1 MRTVPR
7 SLSIIVLAAT
17 ALAPVL
23 PAGATPRA
31 AAQAP
36 RAAVVSANGAPTT
49 TAAVPAAGRA
59 VAATTAPAFATSF
72 EEGEQQPSW
81 VNTPD
86 LDAQGKPRTAG
97 VTGASILERGPSTPT
112 GPDLLAAPTDQLP
125 WEGPFQNGVGPVPGT
140 ITPTTTP
147 AGEPAVRWSM
157 QSAGETWIQVP
168 MPGLALGTTYRA
180 QVTLQGEGELFL
192 NVYSGSSDVGGEVVT
207 LTDAPRT
214 LTVDLTT
221 PGSRGG
227 TPQFQIRTRAR
238 GAIDAVVS
246 APSVQKLVP
255 GAVDFPGNV
264 TDQVAKVAAS
274 RENAPNE
281 TAAKLADGDVGTKWL
296 AGGRSNWVT
305 YELAAPAAVVAYALG
320 SANDAPGRDPRDWT
334 LQGSH
339 DGTSWTSLDTRAN
352 QGFPNRFQTRQYS
365 FANTTAYRFYRLDIT
380 ANAGDDGTQL
390 AEWLLSTK
398 AIPPSDMTTTVGS
411 GPSDAYNARPNVG
424 FTGTAALH
432 YMGAHTTEGRA
443 YSYNKVLD
451 VDLPVSATTELAYKI
466 FPELTGGDLTYPS
479 TYAAVDLA
487 FTDGTHLSDLEARD
501 QHGKV
506 LSPQGQGAGK
516 VLYANQWNS
525 VVSSI
530 GAVAEGRT
538 IDRIVVAYDKPE
550 GPADFGGWIDDI
562 SVRAAEAVTSPARP
576 SDHVVTTRGTNSS
589 DRFSRGNTIPATT
602 VPHGFN
608 FWTPV
613 TNAGTTRWLYDYARG
628 NNAQNRPQ
636 LQALSLSHQPSP
648 WMGDRQTFQ
657 VMPSAKS
664 GVPAAGRTA
673 RALSFSHDNE
683 VAKPHYYGVTF
694 DNGLKAEITPTDHAA
709 MMRFTYP
716 GNESSLVLD
725 NITDAGGLT
734 LDAAGRS
741 ISGFTDVGSGDNS
754 LGMTRMF
761 VHATFD
767 APVTDSG
774 KLGGGGG
781 GDVTGYLR
789 FDAGA
794 DRTVTM
800 RIATSLISLEQAR
813 KNLALEIAPT
823 DTFEDVR
830 ERAQTLW
837 DEKLGVI
844 DVEGATPD
852 QLTTLY
858 SNLYRLNVYPNS
870 GHENVGTAAAPV
882 FKHAVQSSTST
893 DPSPE
898 GTTATA
904 TGARVNEG
912 KVYVN
917 NGFWDTYR
925 TTWPAYSLLY
935 PTQAGEMVNGFLQ
948 QYKDSGWV
956 SRWSAPGY
964 ANSMTGTSSDV
975 AFADAYLK
983 GVPGI
988 DVQTMYDAALRNA
1001 EVAPPNENVGR
1012 KGAARGLF
1020 LGYTPTSVSE
1030 SASWSLEGYINDY
1043 GIANLSKQLYD
1054 STDASDPRHAEYK
1067 QNHEYFLSRA
1077 QDYVRLFN
1085 TKVGFF
1091 QGRTESGA
1099 WRQSSADF
1107 DPRVWGFEFT
1117 ESDGWNFAFHAPQ
1130 DGKGLANLLGG
1141 PSALGDKLDEFFATP
1156 ETAELPGSYGRPIH
1170 EMLEARDVRQGQ
1182 WGLSNQLSHHI
1193 PYMYNYAGEP
1203 SKGAAVIR
1211 EALARSFTGS
1221 EIGQGYPGD
1230 EDNGELSAWQVFGS
1244 LGFYPLQMGSP
1255 TYAIGSP
1262 QFTRATLHL
1271 ESGKDLVIDA
1281 PENSASNVYV
1291 RGVRVNG
1298 KAQSKSWLSH
1308 DQISAGGTIEFDMGA
1323 TPSSWGT
1330 GADDAPPSVT
1340 QGTRIPTPLTDATGP
1355 GKGIASST
1363 ESGKDGAALF
1373 DDSSDTRTTFAGTSP
1388 QVTYALGGATAR
1400 VTQYTLTSPD
1410 TGDEPTSWV
1419 LAGSQDGTTWT
1430 PLDKRTNEK
1439 FAWRLQTRPF
1449 TVSTP
1454 GVYRHYRLSV
1464 TGSRGTA
1471 STSLAEVQ
1479 LLARAPRVAELQLA
1493 VDRARASGGLNPSTA
1508 RDLTALLT
1516 QATRAEA
1523 ANDTAAVAATLQKVK
1538 SILVEAPSNRIEPAT
1553 RDAILLVLSQW
1564 LSPASGLPQLREQVA
1579 ALERSGDIQKAT
1591 AADLLGILT
1600 RAQQAEA
1607 GSHAADLGTQ
1617 LTLLRKA
1624 VAEARTTKVSEK
1636 AKRILLPLIDAEIAV
1651 PTSVS
1656 RTQDAVGVL
1665 MESYDPE
1672 KAWWPSSWWNSAVAL
1687 QTVGDYM
1694 QRTGDRQYLAQM
1706 DRTFERNKGV
1716 FPAGE
1721 LSGDPLLGNFTSRA
1735 IDDSE
1740 WWALT
1745 WLQAYDLTKDKK
1757 YLDMAVTI
1765 GDYVQGYWDTTCGG
1779 GVWWDAERTYK
1790 NAVTTGLYVR
1800 LTAELHNRIEGDT
1813 VWLARSRA
1821 GWTWLMSSGMV
1832 NADGLVNDG
1841 LTGAC
1846 ANNGGTVWSYNQG
1859 LAIGAGLELWRATGD
1874 AEVLATVRR
1883 LTDSAIGSPALVK
1896 DGVLT
1901 EKCDAVDAT
1910 CDDNAK
1916 QFKGV
1921 FMRYLMD
1928 ANDTLKDPRYQAF
1941 VDRQATSVWT
1951 LDRDGEGRL
1960 GQRWSGADSV
1970 AHPNVFDWRTQ
1981 ASALSALIAAVPKE

>member
-1 MRTVPR
+1 MRTVTR

-17 ALAPVL
+17 AFGPVL
-23 PAGATPRA
+23 PSAGASAAPAAPAAPA
-31 AAQAP
+31 AAASEP
-36 RAAVVSANGAPTT
+36 RAAVVN
-49 TAAVPAAGRA
+49 AA
-59 VAATTAPAFATSF
+59 APAFETSF
-72 EEGEQQPSW
+72 EEGDPQPNW
-81 VNTPD
+81 VDTPD
-86 LDAQGKPRTAG
+86 LDAQGRPRAAG
-97 VTGASILERGPSTPT
+97 VTGASILGRGPSTVT
-112 GPDLLAAPTDQLP
+112 GPDLLAAPTDQLG
-125 WEGPFQNGVGPVPGT
+125 WEGPFQNGVGSVPGT
-140 ITPTTTP
+140 IASTTTA

-157 QSAGETWIQVP
+157 QSQGETWIQVP

-180 QVTLQGEGELFL
+180 QVTLQGAGELFL
-192 NVYSGSSDVGGEVVT
+192 NVYSGSSDVGGEAVT
-207 LTDAPRT
+207 LTDTPQT

-238 GAIDAVVS
+238 GAINAVVS

-264 TDQVAKVAAS
+264 TDQVVKVTAS

-334 LQGSH
+334 LQGSAN
-339 DGTSWTSLDTRAN
+339 GTSWTPLDTRAN

-365 FANTTAYRFYRLDIT
+365 FTNTTAYRFYRLNIT

-390 AEWLLSTK
+390 AEWMLSTK
-398 AIPPSDMTTTVGS
+398 AIPPTDMTTTVGS
-411 GPSDAYNARPNVG
+411 GPGDAYNSRPNVG

-432 YMGAHTTEGRA
+432 YMGAHTAEGRG

-451 VDLPVSATTELAYKI
+451 VDLPVTATTELAYKI
-466 FPELTGGDLTYPS
+466 FPELTGGDLSYPS
-479 TYAAVDLA
+479 THAAVDLA
-487 FTDGTHLSDLEARD
+487 FTDGTHLSNLQARD
-501 QHGKV
+501 QHGRE
-506 LSPQGQGAGK
+506 LSPQGQGAAK

-530 GAVAEGRT
+530 GAVAAGKT
-538 IDRIVVAYDKPE
+538 VDRIVVAYDKPQ

-562 SVRAAEAVTSPARP
+562 SVGAAQEATTSPRP
-576 SDHVVTTRGTNSS
+576 SDHVITTRGTNSS

-628 NNAQNRPQ
+628 NNAKNRPQ
-636 LQALSLSHQPSP
+636 LQALALSHQPSP

-657 VMPSAKS
+657 VMPSAKA
-664 GVPAAGRTA
+664 GVPAAGRAA
-673 RALSFSHDNE
+673 RSLTFSHDNE

-716 GNESSLVLD
+716 GDQTSLVLD
-725 NITDAGGLT
+725 NINDAGGLT
-734 LDAAGRS
+734 LNPADRS
-741 ISGFTDVGSGDNS
+741 ISGYTDVGSGDNS

-767 APVTDSG
+767 AAVTDSG
-774 KLGGGGG
+774 KLDGGGG
-781 GDVTGYLR
+781 GDVTGFLR
-789 FDAGA
+789 FDAGP

-813 KNLALEIAPT
+813 KNLALEIAPA
-823 DTFEDVR
+823 DSFEDVR
-830 ERAQTLW
+830 ERAQAMW

-852 QLTTLY
+852 QRTTLY
-858 SNLYRLNVYPNS
+858 SNLYRLSVYPNS

-882 FKHAVQSSTST
+882 LKHAVQSSVST
-893 DPSPE
+893 DPSP
-898 GTTATA
+898 GATTPTT
-904 TGARVNEG
+904 TGARVTDG

-925 TTWPAYSLLY
+925 TTWPAYSMLY

-988 DVQTMYDAALRNA
+988 DVQTMYDAALKNA

-1012 KGAARGLF
+1012 KGADRGLF
-1020 LGYTPTSVSE
+1020 LGYTPTSVHE
-1030 SASWSLEGYINDY
+1030 SASWSLEGYVNDY
-1043 GIANLSKQLYD
+1043 GIANLSKKLYD

-1067 QNHEYFLSRA
+1067 QNYDYFLSRA

-1085 TKVGFF
+1085 PKIGFF
-1091 QGRTESGA
+1091 QGRTETGA

-1107 DPRVWGFEFT
+1107 DPKVWGFEFT
-1117 ESDGWNFAFHAPQ
+1117 ESNGWNFAFHAPQ

-1141 PSALGDKLDEFFATP
+1141 RSALGDKLDEFFATP

-1203 SKGAAVIR
+1203 SKGAAAIR

-1230 EDNGELSAWQVFGS
+1230 EDNGELSAWQVFSS

-1262 QFTRATLHL
+1262 QFTKATLHL
-1271 ESGKDLVIDA
+1271 ESGKSLVISA
-1281 PENSASNVYV
+1281 PRNSASNVYV
-1291 RGVRVNG
+1291 QGVRVNG
-1298 KAQSKSWLSH
+1298 VAQSRTWLSH
-1308 DQISAGGTIEFDMGA
+1308 DQIVAGGNIEFDMGA
-1323 TPSSWGT
+1323 TPSAWGT
-1330 GADDAPPSVT
+1330 GPDDAPPSIT
-1340 QGTRIPTPLTDATGP
+1340 EGTRVPNPLTDVTGP
-1355 GKGIASST
+1355 GKGTSRSSET
-1363 ESGKDGAALF
+1363 GKDVASLF
-1373 DDSSDTRTTFAGTSP
+1373 DDTSGTRVTFAGTSP
-1388 QVTYALGGATAR
+1388 KVSYGLGGATAR
-1400 VTQYTLTSPD
+1400 VTSYTLTSPA
-1410 TGDEPTSWV
+1410 TEDEPSSWV
-1419 LAGSQDGTTWT
+1419 LEGSQNGTTWT
-1430 PLDKRTNEK
+1430 PLDRRTNEK
-1439 FAWRLQTRPF
+1439 FQWRLQTRPF
-1449 TVSTP
+1449 AVTTP
-1454 GVYRHYRLSV
+1454 GIYRHYRLSV

-1479 LLARAPRVAELQLA
+1479 LLARAPQVAELQSA
-1493 VDRARASGGLNPSTA
+1493 VDQARKGGGLNPSTA
-1508 RDLTALLT
+1508 RDLSQLLT
-1516 QATRAEA
+1516 QAAQAEA
-1523 ANDTAAVAATLQKVK
+1523 ANNTAAVMATLEKVRAM
-1538 SILVEAPSNRIEPAT
+1538 LVESPSNRIEPAA

-1564 LSPASGLPQLREQVA
+1564 MSPATGLPQLREQVA
-1579 ALERSGDIQKAT
+1579 ALERSGDIQKSTAT
-1591 AADLLGILT
+1591 ELLGILT
-1600 RAQQAEA
+1600 KAQQAEA
-1607 GSHAADLGTQ
+1607 GSHAVELRTQ
-1617 LTLLRKA
+1617 LTALRSA
-1624 VAEARTTKVSEK
+1624 VAGARTNKVSEK
-1636 AKRILLPLIDAEIAV
+1636 AKGVLLPLIDALLAT
-1651 PTSVS
+1651 PPSVT
-1656 RTQDAVGVL
+1656 RTKDAVGVL

-1672 KAWWPSSWWNSAVAL
+1672 KAWFPSSWWNSAVAL
-1687 QTVGDYM
+1687 ETVGDYM
-1694 QRTGDRQYLAQM
+1694 QRTGDRQYLDEM

-1745 WLQAYDLTKDKK
+1745 WLQAYDLTKDRK

-1765 GDYVQGYWDTTCGG
+1765 GNYVQGYWDTTCGG
-1779 GVWWDAERTYK
+1779 GVWWDAEKTYK

-1800 LTAELHNRIEGDT
+1800 LTAELHNRIAGDT
-1813 VWLARSRA
+1813 VWLERSQA
-1821 GWTWLMSSGMV
+1821 GWKWLMGSGMV

-1859 LAIGAGLELWRATGD
+1859 LFIGAGLELWRATGD
-1874 AEVLATVRR
+1874 AQVLATSRR
-1883 LTDSAIGSPALVK
+1883 LADSAITSPALVT

-1901 EKCDAVDAT
+1901 EKCDAVDAS

-1916 QFKGV
+1916 QFKGI
-1921 FMRYLMD
+1921 FMRYFMD
-1928 ANDTLKDPRYQAF
+1928 LNDTVKEPRHQAF

-1951 LDRDGEGRL
+1951 AGRDGEGRL
-1960 GQRWSGADSV
+1960 GQRWAGADSV

-1981 ASALSALIAAVPKE
+1981 ASALSALIAAVPKN